1 MPVQAQFGISQAV
14 AWDGVATI
22 ERALP
27 YWTVKGNEM
36 ADIGRSWG
44 GPCDEADKDRIIEEL
59 HEAVR
64 ARDEFVAIAAHEL
77 RNPMTPILMQVGG
90 LLAAARDPR
99 RCRPELLA
107 PRLEILELA
116 VREFVRRSTAL
127 LDVSRIAAGNV
138 RIEAAEVDLTRVVRG
153 VVDRAAIAARMARS
167 SVETDLQE
175 GVVGIW
181 DRLALEQVTENLL
194 SNAIKFGAGKP
205 VSIALTSDGRTARLA
220 VRDHGIGIS
229 EADRARIFGRFERA
243 VARREH
249 GGFGIGLWLANQL
262 VLAMGGAIAVEGAP
276 GEGTTFTVSLP
287 QGDAEQQE
295 TSGT

>member
-1 MPVQAQFGISQAV
+1 MAGTGSSR
-14 AWDGVATI
+14 DGRFI
-22 ERALP
+22 E
-27 YWTVKGNEM
+27 T
-36 ADIGRSWG
+36 
-44 GPCDEADKDRIIEEL
+44 DKDRLIEEL
-59 HEAVR
+59 REAVR

-138 RIEAAEVDLTRVVRG
+138 RIEPAEVDLTGVVRG
-153 VVDRAAIAARMARS
+153 VVDRAKGAARMARS
-167 SVETDLQE
+167 PIETDLQE
-175 GVVGIW
+175 GVVGAW
-181 DRLALEQVTENLL
+181 DRLALEQVAENLL

-205 VSIALTSDGRTARLA
+205 VGVALAADGRTARLA
-220 VRDHGIGIS
+220 VRDRGIGIS

-276 GEGTTFTVSLP
+276 GEGTALTVTLP
-287 QGDAEQQE
+287 LGGAEQQGA
-295 TSGT
+295 SGA